1 MQPVG
6 SSRYGDKRRDEVEAS
21 KELRIVG
28 LFWGEREAHC
38 AGGHELREEE
48 GQDGRCHRGV

>member
-21 KELRIVG
+21 KELRIVD

-48 GQDGRCHRGV
+48 GQDG